1 MLSYF
6 VQQSHFC
13 AMNFSTLPNLA
24 ALAMLVAVFWAISRK
39 ETAERLHLW
48 LSGWFLVLLH
58 FAAQFFIPADGT
70 ATNWLIAASIDC
82 LMMAS
87 VAFLISVSRV
97 GTTWP
102 RQLIMALTIGL
113 PCLAYT
119 NAVVWEIHSSVYYY
133 FVIACGVILPLEA
146 FRRLYQ
152 KLDLYAAG
160 IASAILLSAAAV
172 VYAVRSGNADLG
184 PTIILTVLNLA
195 SAVLYWRHHERS
207 TAGVLTTVGGFLLWA
222 LVFPCSALIAMYFP
236 SVKVES
242 EVWNI
247 PKYLVALGMILTLL
261 EDQIKRSNYL
271 AYHDELTG
279 LPNRRL
285 LDDRLDHALAHAR
298 RVKSKVA
305 VLLLDLDHFKEV
317 NDTFGHRVGD
327 MTLQAVVAQL
337 AGRIRSSDT
346 LARSGGDEFTVV
358 SEVADARGAAAL
370 VSALDSALSVPVF
383 VQGFQVRTGL
393 SIGLALYPDDGLD
406 PDQLHAAADKAMY
419 VAKRAARNSA
429 LNANRR
435 LDEITSPLSPGAKA
449 QTNCI

>member
-1 MLSYF
+1 
-6 VQQSHFC
+6 
-13 AMNFSTLPNLA
+13 MNFSTLPNLA

-48 LSGWFLVLLH
+48 LAGWFLVLLH
-58 FAAQFFIPADGT
+58 FAAQFFTTSNGDG
-70 ATNWLIAASIDC
+70 ATWLIAASFDC
-82 LMMAS
+82 LVLAS

-97 GTTWP
+97 ATTLQ
-102 RQLIMALTIGL
+102 RQLVMSLAIAV
-113 PCLAYT
+113 PCLAYS
-119 NAVVWEIHSSVYYY
+119 NATLWEIKSPAYYY
-133 FVIACGVILPLEA
+133 FVIVCGVVIPLET

-152 KLDLYAAG
+152 KFDLYAAG
-160 IASAILLSAAAV
+160 VVATTLLSAAAGV
-172 VYAVRSGNADLG
+172 WAVRSGNADLG
-184 PTIILTVLNLA
+184 PTIILTMLNLSA
-195 SAVLYWRHHERS
+195 AVLYWRHHERI
-207 TAGVLTTVGGFLLWA
+207 TAGVLTTVAGFVLWA
-222 LVFPCSALIAMYFP
+222 LVFPCSALIEIYMP

-261 EDQIKRSNYL
+261 EDQIVRSNYL

-285 LDDRLDHALAHAR
+285 LDDRLDQALAHAK
-298 RVKSKVA
+298 RVQSKVA

-337 AGRIRSSDT
+337 ASRIRSSDT

-358 SEVADARGAAAL
+358 SEVSDEHGAAAL
-370 VSALDSALSVPVF
+370 VGALDSALSTPIF
-383 VQGFQVRTGL
+383 VQGLQVRTGL
-393 SIGLALYPDDGLD
+393 SIGLALYPDDGVN

-419 VAKRAARNSA
+419 VAKRAARTSV

-435 LDEITSPLSPGAKA
+435 LDEITSSLTPAAKA